1 MIIKLPRTLKK
12 AIKKGLIL
20 SIIQFGSSL
29 RTSKYQDVDLAV
41 VVKKGFLENFLEIV
55 YGEKFQGFDI
65 SLIKE
70 EEIQGPEKFRFGG
83 HGAHFLLSLIQGK
96 TLYGKNP
103 FLKFK
108 NLKFQKQI
116 RKSILSR
123 LFDYIEDI
131 RRAVFLGKINRNIR
145 RRWPK
150 FLRLSLYLLENNLK
164 YPEVLSLNKNE
175 VKKYL
180 QKYNID
186 INITSK
192 SLKNPKKLLI
202 SYETIWEKVLK
213 REKLIT

>member
-1 MIIKLPRTLKK
+1 MRIKFPTALKRVM
-12 AIKKGLIL
+12 KKGFVL

-29 RTSKYQDVDLAV
+29 RNSKYQDIDLAV
-41 VVKKGFLENFLEIV
+41 VIKKGSLKNFLEII

-83 HGAHFLLSLIQGK
+83 HGAHFLLSLIRGK

-108 NLKFQKQI
+108 DLEFWKRI

-123 LFDYIEDI
+123 LFDYIEDV
-131 RRAVFLGKINRNIR
+131 RRAIFLGKINKNIR

-164 YPEVLSLNKNE
+164 YSEVLSLNKKE
-175 VKKYL
+175 VKRYL
-180 QKYNID
+180 KKHNID
-186 INITSK
+186 IDITSK
-192 SLKNPKKLLI
+192 GLKNPKKLLI
-202 SYETIWEKVLK
+202 SYETVWEKVLK
-213 REKLIT
+213 KEKLIT